1 MILNGEAYVGRN
13 KKITVLPFIGKE
25 YKLSFDI
32 SVLKPADQHWMRYFG
47 RVINLGVNE
56 VRAGFGY
63 NILSLLLNTKG
74 KLVIKSTPNGRKMR
88 FSHTE
93 VTPTNQWFSVE
104 VSQKRIHNKVWMI

>member
-32 SVLKPADQHWMRYFG
+32 FVLKPADQHWMRYFG
-47 RVINLGVNE
+47 RVIHLGVNE

-63 NILSLLLNTKG
+63 NILSVFISTKG
-74 KLVIKSTPNGRKMR
+74 KLVVKSTPNRRKMR

-93 VTPTNQWFSVE
+93 VTQTNQWISVE
-104 VSQKRIHNKVWMI
+104 VSQKIKHNKV